1 MIIIG
6 AIVIILVIILVL
18 IFDMFI
24 STKIAD
30 YLDSKYEDCF
40 GVGLSGSMFIILI
53 MELAIIFQVIS

>member
-1 MIIIG
+1 MIIIS
-6 AIVIILVIILVL
+6 AIVMILVL
-18 IFDMFI
+18 ILDIFI
-24 STKIAD
+24 STKIAN